1 VTLIVN
7 DPEAVGV
14 PLIVLVVPV
23 VLFRLSPAGRPVA
36 VQVYVPPVHP
46 PAVKVADV
54 YATFIVVAAKVVP
67 LAGVSVV
74 A

>member
-1 VTLIVN
+1 M
-7 DPEAVGV
+7 
-14 PLIVLVVPV
+14 
-23 VLFRLSPAGRPVA
+23 
-36 VQVYVPPVHP
+36 HP

-67 LAGVSVV
+67 LAGESVV